1 MWVRIFV
8 IASLLTLTA
17 YAQQTTATLTG
28 TVTDSSGAIVPAA
41 TVRVVNK
48 GSNASREAR
57 TDDSGNYNLPFL
69 PAGDYSAT
77 LTAKGFQGQ
86 NVARFNLQVGQTLRQ
101 DFQIKVGDVAESVN
115 VTANEAVLQTDS
127 AVVGTVID
135 AAKVADLPL
144 NGRNFVQLAQLIPG
158 VQGGT
163 PGSITVRRGRGS
175 IGQTSS
181 AYGETAISANG
192 SRDTANRFFLDG
204 VEIMDYDGMTYSF
217 SPSVDALSEFK
228 VETSSYGAEAGGAP
242 GGYVNII
249 SKRGSNQLRG
259 TLWEF
264 NRNNDLTQSYD
275 AIAGK
280 SVTPP
285 RLNRNQ
291 FGANIGG
298 PVLLPKLYNGRDKT
312 FFFFN
317 WEQGRLLQSTN
328 PGLRI
333 VLPTAYR
340 NGDFSQLVNANTKA
354 PIVLRDPLGVGPF
367 VNNQIPISLISPQT
381 KAFLPFTPGAN
392 TSNGAFNF
400 ISNTPSSLSRQK
412 NYLIRGDHNFSPKDS
427 IFLRYV
433 WNDTFEAGIPF
444 WGNDQRD
451 NLGSARS
458 WGGGYIHTFSP
469 TMVND
474 FKGGTHNFAEFENFG
489 TSNKPEFDIVGKMG
503 LPLVSRRPFEY
514 GPPTISINGS
524 DGNYSVF
531 DLQRQIGPRQ
541 RSNSIT
547 QVADILSWQRG
558 KHFIKGGIDLA
569 IRDVTFDQARAPR
582 GAFGFDGTYTGAAT
596 ADFFLGYVKTASINP
611 TPTATR
617 LRNLWQSYFI
627 SDDWRPTGR
636 LTVNVGLRYDYFG
649 KYTQK
654 DDKFVNIGQN
664 GLVLTDLI
672 TPANSPYGRG
682 LIRPDRNNWGPRIG
696 FAYRPTFL
704 ADMVVRGGY
713 GIYFTPQISN
723 AIFAMA
729 EGAQATSGAQ
739 LIGNTTTTPNILFNN
754 PFALAQTS
762 GALNFAVS
770 NDPEMRDSYTQQWNL
785 NVQKKIFANIVID
798 AGYVGSKGTKLL
810 VTFGDLNRP
819 IDVVDP
825 RTPGLPSLN
834 SRRPN
839 QFFQR
844 AVTGDKSIG
853 NSIYHAFQMKAER
866 RMAKGVTFLT
876 AYTWSHSL
884 SGPSDIGG
892 QVGGGNF
899 IGAPQ
904 NIYNLKNEHGTS
916 GFDLRHRFVNTI
928 LYELPFFRGSKG
940 LTKSLL
946 GGWNVS
952 TIMTFQGGFPAPVS
966 ANIDTTGTGINSRP
980 DQMAGQNGN
989 LIASDR
995 TWARWINIAAFL
1007 PADRNP
1013 AAYGRFGTSPRTDA
1027 VRLPGI
1033 TNFDFSINKQFRI
1046 GETRRLEFRTEVFNL
1061 FNNFNPDPA
1070 TLDLNTRS
1078 ATFGAIGGGVQGIT
1092 TRVIQLG
1099 AKLYF

>member
-1 MWVRIFV
+1 MWVRFTLL
-8 IASLLTLTA
+8 SLILTMSSF
-17 YAQQTTATLTG
+17 AQQTTATLTG

-41 TVRVVNK
+41 TVRVVSK
-48 GSNASREAR
+48 SSNASREAR
-57 TDDSGNYNLPFL
+57 TDDSGNFNIPFL

-86 NVARFNLQVGQTLRQ
+86 NVAQFNLQVGQTLRQ

-115 VTANEAVLQTDS
+115 VTANGAVLQTDS

-158 VQGGT
+158 VQAGT

-181 AYGETAISANG
+181 AYGETAMSANG

-204 VEIMDYDGMTYSF
+204 VEIMDYDAMSYSF

-249 SKRGSNQLRG
+249 SKRGSNQFHG
-259 TLWEF
+259 TGWEF
-264 NRNNDLTQSYD
+264 NRNNALTQSYD

-291 FGANIGG
+291 FGANVGG
-298 PVLLPKLYNGRDKT
+298 PVFIPKVYNGRDKT

-333 VLPTAYR
+333 VLPDAYR
-340 NGDFSQLVNANTKA
+340 RGDFSQLVNANTKV

-367 VNNQIPISLISPQT
+367 VNNQIPISLLSPQT
-381 KAFLPFTPGAN
+381 KAFLPFTPGPN
-392 TSNGAFNF
+392 TVNGAFNF
-400 ISNTPSSLSRQK
+400 VSATPSSLSRQK
-412 NYLIRGDHNFSPKDS
+412 NYLIRGDHNFSANDS

-458 WGGGYIHTFSP
+458 WAGGYIHTFSP

-474 FKGGTHNFAEFENFG
+474 FKGGTHSFAEFENFG
-489 TSNKPEFDIVGKMG
+489 TSNRPEFDIVGKMG
-503 LPLVSRRPFEY
+503 LPLVSRRAFEY

-524 DGNYSVF
+524 DGGYSVF

-547 QVADILSWQRG
+547 QFSDILSWQRG
-558 KHFIKGGIDLA
+558 KHFIKAGIDLG

-582 GAFGFDGTYTGAAT
+582 GSFGFDGTYTGAAA

-611 TPTATR
+611 TATATR

-636 LTVNVGLRYDYFG
+636 LTVNIGMRYDYFG
-649 KYTQK
+649 KYKQA
-654 DDKFVNIGQN
+654 DDKFVNIAQN
-664 GLVLTDLI
+664 GLVLTDLV

-682 LIRPDRNNWGPRIG
+682 LIRPDKNNWGPRIG
-696 FAYRPTFL
+696 FAYRPAL
-704 ADMVVRGGY
+704 VNDMVVRGGY

-729 EGAQATSGAQ
+729 EGAQATSGAT
-739 LIGNTTTTPNILFNN
+739 LIGNTTTTPNIFFNN

-770 NDPEMRDSYTQQWNL
+770 NDPEMRDSYTQQWNF
-785 NVQKKIFANIVID
+785 NVQKKLFANIVVD
-798 AGYVGSKGTKLL
+798 AGYVGSKGTRLL
-810 VTFGDLNRP
+810 VTFGDMNRP
-819 IDVVDP
+819 ILVVDP
-825 RTPGLPSLN
+825 RVAGLPSLN

-866 RMAKGVTFLT
+866 RMAKGITFLT

-904 NIYNLKNEHGTS
+904 NIYNLQNEHGTS

-928 LYELPFFRGSKG
+928 LYELPIFRNSKG

-952 TIMTFQGGFPAPVS
+952 TIMTLQGGFPAPVS

-980 DQMAGQNGN
+980 DQVAGQNGN
-989 LIASDR
+989 LSGGDR
-995 TWARWINIAAFL
+995 TWARWINTAAFL

-1013 AAYGRFGTSPRTDA
+1013 SAYGRFGTSPRTDA

-1033 TNFDFSINKQFRI
+1033 TNFDFSVNKQFRL
-1046 GETRRLEFRTEVFNL
+1046 GETRRLEFRTEFFNL
-1061 FNNFNPDPA
+1061 FNNYNPDPA
-1070 TLDLNTRS
+1070 SLDLNTRS